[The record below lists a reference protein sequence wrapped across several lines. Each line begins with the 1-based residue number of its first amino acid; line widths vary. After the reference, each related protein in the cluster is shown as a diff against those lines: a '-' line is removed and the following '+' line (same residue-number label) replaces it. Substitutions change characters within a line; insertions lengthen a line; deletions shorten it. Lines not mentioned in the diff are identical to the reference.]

1 LLCLQ
6 ALDIQGAVPSGSH
19 PRQLAGQLLSL
30 MGAFTRDIATVHNIL
45 DSLYE
50 YLDERHRWQE
60 RGIVQVGGCRTPY
73 WLAEGVNR
81 EVMAAA
87 ALMCVGGGLDSFYEY
102 LDKRHRWQE
111 LGIVQVGGGLF
122 FFCRRMYQHVVS

>member
-1 LLCLQ
+1 MCVCVIVSVCCHVLQ

-45 DSLYE
+45 DSFYE

-60 RGIVQVGGCRTPY
+60 RGIVKVRGWLWVWVWVQQV
-73 WLAEGVNR
+73 
-81 EVMAAA
+81 AA
-87 ALMCVGGGLDSFYEY
+87 D
-102 LDKRHRWQE
+102 
-111 LGIVQVGGGLF
+111 
-122 FFCRRMYQHVVS
+122 